1 MLKKQVALSWDVAGL
16 VAGVD
21 EAGRGPLAG
30 PVVAAAVILDE
41 RHPIQGLA
49 DSKKL
54 TAVRRERLVNAA
66 GENIL
71 DHIDTRRYVLL
82 PNTAGCYTADDAVR
96 TCHLA
101 AELGLSVIPSRRKR
115 GVASAL
121 FDRGVLHARNR
132 GIVELFIH
140 CLSEN
145 QAMRRIARKAGMR
158 ILVEGVDADAWIELP
173 PATPFTLGEELVARQ
188 LTLVDLALHAPWA
201 LKAPERSEA

>member
-1 MLKKQVALSWDVAGL
+1 MPHLVHVLGVTDRDALHQHFAALDPQDLRMRFGRLPDRDWLRLYIEGIDFARDAVLGVREGPVLIGAAHVALFDG
-16 VAGVD
+16 
-21 EAGRGPLAG
+21 
-30 PVVAAAVILDE
+30 
-41 RHPIQGLA
+41 
-49 DSKKL
+49 
-54 TAVRRERLVNAA
+54 
-66 GENIL
+66 
-71 DHIDTRRYVLL
+71 
-82 PNTAGCYTADDAVR
+82 
-96 TCHLA
+96 A

-201 LKAPERSEA
+201 SKAPERSEA

>member
-1 MLKKQVALSWDVAGL
+1 MPHLVHVLGVTDRDALHQHFAALDPQDLRMRFGRLPDRNWLRLYIEGIDFARDAVLGVREGPVLIGAAHVALFDG
-16 VAGVD
+16 
-21 EAGRGPLAG
+21 
-30 PVVAAAVILDE
+30 
-41 RHPIQGLA
+41 
-49 DSKKL
+49 
-54 TAVRRERLVNAA
+54 
-66 GENIL
+66 
-71 DHIDTRRYVLL
+71 
-82 PNTAGCYTADDAVR
+82 
-96 TCHLA
+96 A
-101 AELGLSVIPSRRKR
+101 AELGLSVIPSWRKR